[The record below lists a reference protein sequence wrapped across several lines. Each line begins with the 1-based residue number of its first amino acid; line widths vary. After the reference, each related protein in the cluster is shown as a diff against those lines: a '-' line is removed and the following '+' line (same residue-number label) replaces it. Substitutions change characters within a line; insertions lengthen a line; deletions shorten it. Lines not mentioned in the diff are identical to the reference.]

1 MVDDKTIEN
10 RKADHIKICLEEDV
24 SFKKTNGFERYEL
37 EHCALPN
44 LNLDEINLATEFLGK
59 PFNYPFFITAIT
71 GGTSEAEK
79 INKNIAKAAE
89 SLGIGFGLGSQ
100 RAMLRDPSLKKT
112 YYAREI
118 APSTFIAGNIGASQL
133 SEYNIEQIDSLV
145 SDLNID
151 ALCIHLNSAQ
161 EAVQPEGDKN
171 WEGVYSMLKG
181 VASSVRF
188 PIIAKEVGHGIS
200 GLVAKQL
207 KDCKVSAI
215 DIAGAGG
222 TSWTKVE
229 QYRTKADF
237 DSFNEWGIPT
247 AKCLAEVR
255 EEVKLPLIASGGMRN
270 GIEAAKALAMG
281 ADLVGFALPVLK
293 PATEGFESVV
303 AYFEKIAKELRTAMF
318 LVNASNLEELRR
330 NAVLKCV

>member
-229 QYRTKADF
+229 QYKTKANF
-237 DSFNEWGIPT
+237 NSFN
-247 AKCLAEVR
+247 K
-255 EEVKLPLIASGGMRN
+255 
-270 GIEAAKALAMG
+270 
-281 ADLVGFALPVLK
+281 
-293 PATEGFESVV
+293 
-303 AYFEKIAKELRTAMF
+303 
-318 LVNASNLEELRR
+318 
-330 NAVLKCV
+330 